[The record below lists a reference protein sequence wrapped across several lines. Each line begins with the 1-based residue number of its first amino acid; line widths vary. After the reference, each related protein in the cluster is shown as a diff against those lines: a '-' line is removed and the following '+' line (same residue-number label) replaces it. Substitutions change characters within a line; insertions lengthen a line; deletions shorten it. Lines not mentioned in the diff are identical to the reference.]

1 MQKSELKVLIIDDDK
16 NLGKA
21 LSELVDRTGYKAI
34 HVTKP
39 DEALSL
45 LKIQPVHF
53 VLIDCMLPKMNG
65 RELAV
70 AIRKEVGNDIPIVMM
85 SGIYKDKVFVK
96 ETLQTTGAIAFLA
109 KPFDLDAL
117 AKLLNDKLK
126 VNLASEESVAPLPA
140 LMRKNEITQKERV
153 SAVNDSD
160 VIHGFDLPWV
170 YSLLMHPSVSGHL
183 NIINADGEVAGVGF
197 AQGQIVQVN
206 LADSESFF
214 GSLLIENGFIDSQDL
229 NDVLTRNGGKTK
241 RIGEKL
247 VEANV
252 LSPHAIESIVAEQLV
267 IRLSKT
273 ISNTSL
279 KINFVRS
286 SDLRIEAALT
296 RTEFARLVDDW
307 VMSKITMDWLKA
319 SFVPWMNCTMA
330 KGPEYSPTHRC
341 LTLPILSKMP
351 KLLDELLSGKPFEE
365 ILAAHEG
372 QEDWIYRAV
381 QVLILARVVIF
392 DRSVKSSNY
401 EPQRLRLTRLNTEL
415 AKQNHF
421 ERLGVSNKAK
431 EAEIKRNYLELAK
444 VLHPDKLAPEVPA
457 DIRELTRQAFEK
469 INQAHQ
475 VLINEKDRSMYV
487 RELEHG
493 SAELILQAEAMI
505 DQGKQYLT
513 KGDVRKANDI
523 LSQAANLAP
532 PSTEL
537 RLLLLWAK
545 LKSPETEKSIDAI
558 NKIKDLMAGI
568 PPEERHSSMFYFI
581 RGLMYRVQG
590 DYTNAV
596 KSVQHA
602 VSIDSDFIEA
612 RRELNV
618 IKLQAKESSGSTDIM
633 KADLKDV
640 VGMLFKKKK

>member
-21 LSELVDRTGYKAI
+21 LSELVERTGYKPI

-39 DEALSL
+39 DEAISL
-45 LKIQPVHF
+45 LKIQTVHF

-70 AIRKEVGNDIPIVMM
+70 ALKKELGPEVPIVMM

-96 ETLQTTGAIAFLA
+96 ETLQATGAISFLS
-109 KPFDLDAL
+109 KPFDLDQL
-117 AKLLNDKLK
+117 AKLLNEKLK
-126 VNLASEESVAPLPA
+126 IHLASEESVAPLPA
-140 LMRKNEITQKERV
+140 LMRKSEITQKERV
-153 SAVNDSD
+153 NAVNDSD

-183 NIINADGEVAGVGF
+183 NIINAEGEVAGVGF

-214 GSLLIENGFIDSQDL
+214 GSLLVENGFIDAQDL

-286 SDLRIEAALT
+286 SDLRVEASLT

-307 VMSKITMDWLKA
+307 VMSKIKIEWLKA
-319 SFVPWMNCTMA
+319 SLVPWMNCSFT
-330 KGPEYSPTHRC
+330 KGPEYSTTHRC

-351 KLLDELLSGKPFEE
+351 KLLDELLSGKSLEE
-365 ILAAHEG
+365 IVVAHEG
-372 QEDWIYRAV
+372 QDEWIYRAV
-381 QVLILARVVIF
+381 HVLILARVVIF

-401 EPQRLRLTRLNTEL
+401 DSQRRRLTKLNEEL
-415 AKQNHF
+415 AKQTYF

-444 VLHPDKLAPEVPA
+444 VLHPDKLPPEVPA
-457 DIRELTRQAFEK
+457 DIRELTRVAFEK

-475 VLINEKDRSMYV
+475 ILINESERSKYLK
-487 RELEHG
+487 ELELG
-493 SAELILQAEAMI
+493 SAEMILQAESLI
-505 DQGKQYLT
+505 DQGKQHLS
-513 KGDVRKANDI
+513 KGDIRKANEC
-523 LSQAANLAP
+523 LTSAAKLAP
-532 PSTEL
+532 ASSEL
-537 RLLLLWAK
+537 RLLLMWVQ
-545 LKSPETEKSIDAI
+545 LKSPGIEKNLEALSGV
-558 NKIKDLMAGI
+558 KDSLASI

-581 RGLMYRVQG
+581 RGLLYRAQG
-590 DYTNAV
+590 DFANAV

-612 RRELNV
+612 RREMNV
-618 IKLQAKESSGSTDIM
+618 IKLQAKESTQSNDIM